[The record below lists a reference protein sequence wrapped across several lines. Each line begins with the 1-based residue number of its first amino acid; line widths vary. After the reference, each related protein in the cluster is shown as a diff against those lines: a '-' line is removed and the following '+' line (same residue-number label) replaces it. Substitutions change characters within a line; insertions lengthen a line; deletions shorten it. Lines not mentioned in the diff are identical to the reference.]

1 MQQYVGFVKMS
12 EKKEVITQP
21 KKNKIMKNKII
32 LTILATLL
40 IGTSHQASAT
50 VFVDM
55 KTLTDA
61 VSVPTSSGTVKVNA
75 LVLKR
80 SMRLTR
86 DKVWIVNCN
95 LIVPTGKT
103 LYVEQGTLLRFERPT
118 LGQGT
123 GTEKA
128 VTPADPGAIVVARGG
143 RLVMAGTA
151 DAPITCTTM
160 DDPWVP
166 GGIETIPVYENK
178 GVVAATGIINSE
190 VQLKDGGTLV
200 RGTVGVGEY
209 EYTGGTLTGSARSY
223 SKTFGTSGSIYEL
236 DGQWGGIVMCGYATL
251 VKGYSLGVNART
263 TGINEPTINATTGA
277 TSGSQLGV
285 EIVEGMAGFSA
296 YSFGGGDEDTDN
308 SGSLSFVNVNYGGY
322 IIASD
327 KELNSYSFYGVGV
340 NTNLDFLAD
349 WNNAD
354 DSYEF
359 WGGAALLKHAI
370 SIAAGDDGFDTDQGY
385 CGGAQNYVQIQNN
398 RNDTDGTTL
407 SARSAINIGDSL
419 TETDGSEKLNSSVPY
434 TVWTMA
440 NATLIGRGY
449 NAGGFSATSQPNTG
463 PNFKDNGSGQM
474 FNSIIMDSA
483 QGAMSIVDATVPTI
497 SGHEVG
503 SNGYDAN
510 QANDSCARFA
520 GVRSSGGFDAS
531 GKADDLVTAQ
541 TGAPS
546 TPDGLFKNVWFYRNG
561 LAKSS
566 YAANAKYASLAALNA
581 DIALV
586 GANAAY
592 TASDANL
599 FPTSADR
606 KERNGNADGTAHRA
620 NIQAVIDT
628 IKASGNY
635 NVFNTSPGLI
645 VPTAHRL
652 SGIDLRPTTA
662 AAKTLANSSIPNR
675 RGINPNANY
684 AGAVRDNMWM
694 RVWSYADNTV
704 GMFTGTQI
712 VPDVS
717 VSVNGSGN
725 PVVTFGGE
733 DTVSYSVER
742 SVDGRSFVPIN
753 YIASAAAGN
762 NSYTDTSRVV
772 GSTAVLYRVIAQ

>member
-1 MQQYVGFVKMS
+1 
-12 EKKEVITQP
+12 
-21 KKNKIMKNKII
+21 MKNKII
-32 LTILATLL
+32 LTILATILM
-40 IGTSHQASAT
+40 GVTHQASAT

-55 KTLTDA
+55 KTLTDE
-61 VSVPTSSGTVKVNA
+61 VTVDTSSGTVKVNA

-80 SMRLTR
+80 SLRLTR

-103 LYVEQGTLLRFERPT
+103 LTVEAGTLIRFERPT
-118 LGQGT
+118 LAQGT
-123 GTEKA
+123 GAEA
-128 VTPADPGAIVVARGG
+128 ASTPADPGAIVVARGG

-166 GGIETIPVYENK
+166 GGIETIPVYENF
-178 GVVAATGIINSE
+178 GVSSTGTINSQ

-209 EYTGGTLTGSARSY
+209 EYTGGTLKASARSY

-236 DGQWGGIVMCGYATL
+236 DGQWGGIVICGYATL
-251 VKGYSLGVNART
+251 VKGYGAGVNART
-263 TGINEPTINATTGA
+263 TAFTEPTIDATTGVA
-277 TSGSQLGV
+277 SGSQLGV
-285 EIVEGMAGFSA
+285 ELVEGMAGFQA
-296 YSFGGGDEDTDN
+296 YSLGGGDDDTDN

-322 IIASD
+322 IIASG
-327 KELNSYSFYGVGV
+327 KELNSYSFYGVGG

-370 SIAAGDDGFDTDQGY
+370 SIAAGDDGYDTDQGY
-385 CGGAQNYVQIQNN
+385 CGGTQNYVQIQNN
-398 RNDTDGTTL
+398 RNATDGTTA
-407 SARSAINIGDSL
+407 SARSVINIGDSL
-419 TETDGSEKLNSSVPY
+419 TETDGSEGLNSAVPY
-434 TVWTMA
+434 TVWTMV

-449 NAGGFSATSQPNTG
+449 NVGGFNATAEPNTG
-463 PNFKDNGSGQM
+463 PCFKDNGAGQM
-474 FNSIIMDSA
+474 YNSIIMDSA
-483 QGAMSIVDATVPTI
+483 QGAMNIIDRNTAAT
-497 SGHEVG
+497 SGHAVG
-503 SNGYDAN
+503 SNTYNADE
-510 QANDSCARFA
+510 ANDSCGRFA
-520 GVRSSGGFDAS
+520 GIRSSGGFDAA

-561 LAKSS
+561 LAKNN
-566 YAANAKYASLAALNA
+566 YAANAKYATLAALNA

-586 GANAAY
+586 GETAAY

-599 FPTSADR
+599 FPTSSDR
-606 KERNGNADGTAHRA
+606 KERNGNANSSHRA
-620 NIQAVIDT
+620 NIQAVIDQV
-628 IKASGNY
+628 KAAGNY
-635 NVFNTSPGLI
+635 NVFNTSPGLT

-694 RVWSYADNTV
+694 RGWSYADNTV

-733 DTVSYSVER
+733 ATVSYSVER
-742 SVDGRSFVPIN
+742 SLDGRSFVPIN
-753 YIASAAAGN
+753 YIASANAGN
-762 NSYTDTSRVV
+762 NAYTDTSRII
-772 GSTAVLYRVIAQ
+772 GSAAVLYRVIAQ